1 MLTKKEKKA
10 TVARI
15 GVLIFCYVLGAVVGQ
30 VGEKAIEKYIL
41 EEEN

>member
-1 MLTKKEKKA
+1 MLTKKEKQA

-15 GVLIFCYVLGAVVGQ
+15 GVLAFCYALGSFIGK
-30 VGEKAIEKYIL
+30 VGEKAITKYIL

>member
-15 GVLIFCYVLGAVVGQ
+15 GILIFSYVLGAIVGQ
-30 VGEKAIEKYIL
+30 VGEKAITKYIL